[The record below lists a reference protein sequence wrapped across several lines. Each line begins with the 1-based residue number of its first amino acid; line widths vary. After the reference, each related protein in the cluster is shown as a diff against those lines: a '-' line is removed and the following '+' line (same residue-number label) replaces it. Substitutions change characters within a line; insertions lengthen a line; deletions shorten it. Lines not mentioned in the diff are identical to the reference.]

1 MDAAEQSDIGVVPKK
16 GPNKAACFPCRGG
29 GSGGKAGDQGEFWTV
44 VCDLYA
50 ETGVSIE
57 RTGQDTKDSG

>member
-1 MDAAEQSDIGVVPKK
+1 MKILVTGGCGFIGSNFIHYLLETYPQDSIINVDKL
-16 GPNKAACFPCRGG
+16 
-29 GSGGKAGDQGEFWTV
+29 TY

-57 RTGQDTKDSG
+57 RTGQDT

>member
-1 MDAAEQSDIGVVPKK
+1 MHAVEQSDIGIVPKK
-16 GPNKAACFPCRGG
+16 EPNKMVCSHAMAEVPEGRPMTK
-29 GSGGKAGDQGEFWTV
+29 GKFWRV

-57 RTGQDTKDSG
+57 RT